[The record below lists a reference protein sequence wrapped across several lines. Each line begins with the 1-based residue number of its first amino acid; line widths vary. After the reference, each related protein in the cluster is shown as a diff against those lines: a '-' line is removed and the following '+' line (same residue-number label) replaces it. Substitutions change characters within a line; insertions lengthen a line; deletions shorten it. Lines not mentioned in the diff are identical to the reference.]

1 MKIPLFEKLNKKI
14 GIDLG
19 SFRTRIWVDGSGVV
33 IDEPTCIAFDKKNKS
48 VLAVGEEAA
57 QMDGRVGEHIEVCYP
72 VVGGKIYDTAAL
84 TALLKIWLTQSVGT
98 IALYNPIIMASIPVS
113 ATQADRE
120 ITTQVLYALGAGEAY
135 TIAQPLAAGIG
146 AGVPIADASGSFLLH
161 LGAGVVE
168 GVIISLGS
176 VIVFQSSEYAGE
188 YLSNSICLYTQKNLD
203 LKISKKTATVLKNE
217 VISVEFGS
225 AREKLVA
232 GQDTV
237 DESPKEL
244 VVKSKDLF
252 GHTISYMEKIEDLV
266 VNLLSKMP
274 PELAVDVIDKG
285 LLLTG
290 GTAKLHGIEIFFVE
304 KLGIPVS
311 VVDNSELAVIEGIG
325 QVLENLDLF
334 RKSLGYQD
342 EI

>member
-1 MKIPLFEKLNKKI
+1 MKIPIFEKLNKKI

-19 SFRTRIWVDGSGVV
+19 SSRTRIWVDGSGVV
-33 IDEPTCIAFDKKNKS
+33 IDEPTCIAFDKKSKT
-48 VLAVGEEAA
+48 VLAVGDAAA
-57 QMDGRVGEHIEVCYP
+57 QMDGRVGEHIEVSYP
-72 VVGGKIYDTAAL
+72 VVGGKIYDMLAT
-84 TALLKIWLTQSVGT
+84 TTLLKIWLNQVVGM

-161 LGAGVVE
+161 LGAGLVE
-168 GVIISLGS
+168 GVIVSLGS
-176 VIVFQSSEYAGE
+176 VIVSQSSEYAGE
-188 YLSNSICLYTQKNLD
+188 YLSNSISLFTQKNLD
-203 LKISKKTATVLKNE
+203 LKISKKTASTLKKE
-217 VISVEFGS
+217 VVSIEFNS
-225 AREKLVA
+225 QREKLVA

-244 VVKSKDLF
+244 LVKSKDLL
-252 GHTISYMEKIEDLV
+252 GHTVSYMEKVEELV
-266 VNLLSKMP
+266 VSLLSKMP

-311 VVDNSELAVIEGIG
+311 VVDNSDTAVIDGIG
-325 QVLENLDLF
+325 QALENLDLF
-334 RKSLGYQD
+334 RKSLGYQ
-342 EI
+342 E